1 MAEARMVVISA
12 ARSPAKSREG
22 QGSSMDFMTAS
33 RNETAMDGGANRL
46 KQIVKAGNGA
56 SRRSTPNCQQA
67 NAILLVSPLCCEN
80 NHMFKFP
87 PAATDY
93 FKQTDTV
100 LDGRTKLVQALR
112 GFVCRF
118 TILLYNYKQWRYVQA
133 KLHEQGSSMDKD
145 QGVMYWFLDHTLRDS
160 AVIHLRSL
168 CDSNIKSLGARS
180 IADGLNDPVVRA
192 GLCAY
197 LDAGSHA
204 RSMTDAVQRE
214 RYLDYIAK
222 YMRLLSSNAKAGQ
235 SSHDIVMKVSLIRR
249 WANKTIAHPTLD
261 DYKVDSDDL
270 LHIFLVVAVLA
281 TAIEAVMGDAAV
293 DNDLQV
299 CGEQAERGS
308 AVLLGSPGTI
318 GTKYIQTFRE
328 LLPEWVHSGKEF
340 PLCQL
345 I

>member
-1 MAEARMVVISA
+1 
-12 ARSPAKSREG
+12 
-22 QGSSMDFMTAS
+22 
-33 RNETAMDGGANRL
+33 MDGGANRL
-46 KQIVKAGNGA
+46 KQIVKEGNEA
-56 SRRSTPNCQQA
+56 PRWSTNRQQA
-67 NAILLVSPLCCEN
+67 NAILLVSPPCREN

-93 FKQTDTV
+93 FEQTDTS
-100 LDGRTKLVQALR
+100 LDGHTKLVQALR

-118 TILLYNYKQWRYVQA
+118 TILLYNYKQWEYVRA
-133 KLHEQGSSMDKD
+133 KIHGQGSSMDND

-160 AVIHLRSL
+160 AVMQLRAL
-168 CDSNIKSLGARS
+168 CDANTKSLGARS
-180 IADGLNDPVVRA
+180 IADGLNDPVARA

-197 LDAGSHA
+197 LDGDSRA
-204 RSMTDAVQRE
+204 RRMSDAAQRE

-222 YMRLLSSNAKAGQ
+222 YMKLLSSNAKAGQ

-261 DYKVDSDDL
+261 DYKVDSDDF

-281 TAIEAVMGDAAV
+281 TAIEAVMGDAAA

-299 CGEQAERGS
+299 CEEQAERGS

-318 GTKYIQTFRE
+318 GNKYIQTIRE
-328 LLPEWVHSGKEF
+328 LLPEWVHSGREF